1 MLDELFSSLRSP
13 PQSGPVSLP
22 SREFFGRGRI
32 EKSPRACDALDVARM
47 RRVFEDGPPRR
58 KKRPSRRAHLL
69 RHALG
74 QGLRV
79 GQFLARLE
87 KRNDEH

>member
-1 MLDELFSSLRSP
+1 
-13 PQSGPVSLP
+13 
-22 SREFFGRGRI
+22 
-32 EKSPRACDALDVARM
+32 M